1 MDASPAWSSSPSA
14 LGHAPQLRTLL
25 LTDLCDSTALVQ
37 HLGDVAAA
45 VLFRDHDAM
54 VLTLQQQWCG
64 HLIDRSDGLLLLF
77 GRPIDGLGFALDY
90 LRCLRELGAKHKVD
104 LKARAGLHVG
114 EVLAWRNSDEAVRV
128 GAKLLEVEG
137 AAKSMTARLMAAG
150 RPNQILLSAVAQSLA
165 HRAVREL
172 GKRGLDLMWKSHG
185 RWCFKGVPDAQE
197 IFEVGEPGVA
207 PLRAPLATHKAW
219 RDIPRWRRPTALAAQ
234 VALLAALGLG
244 TWWATRPQPAIA
256 FASRDWVVVAD
267 LRNLTGN
274 HAYDDAVETALRVA
288 LEQSRH
294 VNVVADARVD
304 EALRAMRRDPVTS
317 RVDRAVAS
325 EIAVRDGAR
334 AVLLPTVATVGG
346 QLRMTL
352 EVVDPATQTTVF
364 TETATGRGPDALV
377 EAVGEASDALRQRL
391 GEAMA
396 SVQASSVPLDKAT
409 TASVDALRAFS
420 LGQAAYARQD
430 LPGAEQHFRQAL
442 TLDPGFA
449 MARIGLSRIAYARTD
464 VPTALSELTT
474 ALQATARLTD
484 RERLYAKAQLAQLR
498 LDHDALAQ
506 WQALARLYPDFHVA
520 AFNTANLL
528 RLANRYPAMR
538 EFARQATARQA
549 VTRPAAWHYLGIADA
564 ALGDVVAARRHF
576 KAARQSGFPAVFVE
590 PALLEAAQHRHDE
603 ALALLPPASGLP
615 PPLALEQR
623 MARMTIA
630 ADAGRWSEAQ
640 GLADD
645 LAANTRKP
653 RQAFEWAARAAVLA
667 VHQHGAPAARLRDE
681 VDALIREAEATLPQ
695 TVGRTRESVAA
706 AVLYA
711 GYVAAGWGDAARVA
725 RARALA
731 APVVDRSPFGVLANL
746 DAVAQ
751 ARLALKSGEADRAR
765 RLLQAYQGDD
775 GLALTRYWH
784 ARAQGRSALA
794 SYSRTA
800 AALRLRAY
808 GEWAAERPPVLE
820 ALRPPP
826 AGE

>member
-14 LGHAPQLRTLL
+14 LGHALQLRTLL

-137 AAKSMTARLMAAG
+137 AAKSMTARLMVAG

-274 HAYDDAVETALRVA
+274 HAYDDAVETVLRVA

-294 VNVVADARVD
+294 VNVVAEARVD
-304 EALRAMRRDPVTS
+304 EALRAMRRDPVTA

-377 EAVGEASDALRQRL
+377 EAVGEASNALRQRL

-430 LPGAEQHFRQAL
+430 LPRAEQHFRQAL

-538 EFARQATARQA
+538 EFARKATARQA
-549 VTRPAAWHYLGIADA
+549 VTRPAAWHYLGVADA

-667 VHQHGAPAARLRDE
+667 VRQHGAPAARLRDE

-751 ARLALKSGEADRAR
+751 ARLALKTGEADRAR

-784 ARAQGRSALA
+784 ASAHGRSALA
-794 SYSRTA
+794 SYSRTV

>member
-1 MDASPAWSSSPSA
+1 MDAFPAWSSSPSA

-37 HLGDVAAA
+37 HLGDAAA
-45 VLFRDHDAM
+45 AALFRDHDAM

-104 LKARAGLHVG
+104 LKARVGLHVG

-137 AAKSMTARLMAAG
+137 AAKSVTARLMAAA

-294 VNVVADARVD
+294 VNVVAEARVD
-304 EALRAMRRDPVTS
+304 EALRAMRRDPVTA

-364 TETATGRGPDALV
+364 TE
-377 EAVGEASDALRQRL
+377 
-391 GEAMA
+391 
-396 SVQASSVPLDKAT
+396 
-409 TASVDALRAFS
+409 
-420 LGQAAYARQD
+420 
-430 LPGAEQHFRQAL
+430 
-442 TLDPGFA
+442 
-449 MARIGLSRIAYARTD
+449 
-464 VPTALSELTT
+464 
-474 ALQATARLTD
+474 
-484 RERLYAKAQLAQLR
+484 
-498 LDHDALAQ
+498 
-506 WQALARLYPDFHVA
+506 
-520 AFNTANLL
+520 
-528 RLANRYPAMR
+528 
-538 EFARQATARQA
+538 
-549 VTRPAAWHYLGIADA
+549 
-564 ALGDVVAARRHF
+564 
-576 KAARQSGFPAVFVE
+576 
-590 PALLEAAQHRHDE
+590 
-603 ALALLPPASGLP
+603 
-615 PPLALEQR
+615 
-623 MARMTIA
+623 
-630 ADAGRWSEAQ
+630 
-640 GLADD
+640 
-645 LAANTRKP
+645 
-653 RQAFEWAARAAVLA
+653 
-667 VHQHGAPAARLRDE
+667 
-681 VDALIREAEATLPQ
+681 
-695 TVGRTRESVAA
+695 
-706 AVLYA
+706 
-711 GYVAAGWGDAARVA
+711 
-725 RARALA
+725 
-731 APVVDRSPFGVLANL
+731 
-746 DAVAQ
+746 
-751 ARLALKSGEADRAR
+751 
-765 RLLQAYQGDD
+765 
-775 GLALTRYWH
+775 
-784 ARAQGRSALA
+784 
-794 SYSRTA
+794 
-800 AALRLRAY
+800 
-808 GEWAAERPPVLE
+808 
-820 ALRPPP
+820 
-826 AGE
+826 

>member
-538 EFARQATARQA
+538 EFARKATARQA
-549 VTRPAAWHYLGIADA
+549 VTRPAAWHYLGVADA

-667 VHQHGAPAARLRDE
+667 VRQHGAPAARLRDE

-751 ARLALKSGEADRAR
+751 ARLALKTGEADRAR

>member
-25 LTDLCDSTALVQ
+25 LTDLCDSTALAQ

-207 PLRAPLATHKAW
+207 PLRAPLAPHKAW

-498 LDHDALAQ
+498 LDHDALGQ

-538 EFARQATARQA
+538 EFARKATARQA
-549 VTRPAAWHYLGIADA
+549 VTRPAAWHYLGVADA

-667 VHQHGAPAARLRDE
+667 VRQHGAPAARLRDE
-681 VDALIREAEATLPQ
+681 VDSLIREAEATLPQ
-695 TVGRTRESVAA
+695 TVGRTRESVAT

-751 ARLALKSGEADRAR
+751 ARLALKTGEADRAR

-826 AGE
+826 TGE

>member
-14 LGHAPQLRTLL
+14 LGHALQLRTLL

-549 VTRPAAWHYLGIADA
+549 VTRPAAWHYLGVADA

-667 VHQHGAPAARLRDE
+667 VRQHGAPAARLRDE

-751 ARLALKSGEADRAR
+751 ARLALKTGEADRAR

-794 SYSRTA
+794 SYARTA

>member
-37 HLGDVAAA
+37 HLGDVATA

-137 AAKSMTARLMAAG
+137 AAKSVTARLMAAA

-197 IFEVGEPGVA
+197 IFEVGELGVA
-207 PLRAPLATHKAW
+207 PLRAPLATQKAW

-274 HAYDDAVETALRVA
+274 RAYDDAVETALHVA

-304 EALRAMRRDPVTS
+304 EALRAMRRDPVTA

-325 EIAVRDGAR
+325 EIAMRDGAR

-430 LPGAEQHFRQAL
+430 LPVAEQAL
-442 TLDPGFA
+442 PPSPD
-449 MARIGLSRIAYARTD
+449 ARSWLRNGAHRS
-464 VPTALSELTT
+464 VPHC
-474 ALQATARLTD
+474 
-484 RERLYAKAQLAQLR
+484 LR
-498 LDHDALAQ
+498 AH
-506 WQALARLYPDFHVA
+506 RC
-520 AFNTANLL
+520 
-528 RLANRYPAMR
+528 ANR
-538 EFARQATARQA
+538 A
-549 VTRPAAWHYLGIADA
+549 V
-564 ALGDVVAARRHF
+564 
-576 KAARQSGFPAVFVE
+576 
-590 PALLEAAQHRHDE
+590 
-603 ALALLPPASGLP
+603 
-615 PPLALEQR
+615 
-623 MARMTIA
+623 
-630 ADAGRWSEAQ
+630 
-640 GLADD
+640 
-645 LAANTRKP
+645 
-653 RQAFEWAARAAVLA
+653 
-667 VHQHGAPAARLRDE
+667 
-681 VDALIREAEATLPQ
+681 
-695 TVGRTRESVAA
+695 
-706 AVLYA
+706 
-711 GYVAAGWGDAARVA
+711 
-725 RARALA
+725 
-731 APVVDRSPFGVLANL
+731 
-746 DAVAQ
+746 
-751 ARLALKSGEADRAR
+751 
-765 RLLQAYQGDD
+765 
-775 GLALTRYWH
+775 
-784 ARAQGRSALA
+784 
-794 SYSRTA
+794 
-800 AALRLRAY
+800 
-808 GEWAAERPPVLE
+808 
-820 ALRPPP
+820 
-826 AGE
+826 